1 MTEITKAVF
10 TLRDFE
16 VLSFAFQKHSDI
28 KNPLNVNIQANG
40 IFDPST
46 FEFILHLRFLAN
58 EILDDQNSLSPS
70 PNITVHMACYFK
82 FEDGMTLE
90 NIPSYFYKNSIAIVF
105 PYLRAFVSNLTL
117 QANTDILI
125 LPLYNVSALEKEL
138 RENTVLKS

>member
-82 FEDGMTLE
+82 FEDGMTLGE
-90 NIPSYFYKNSIAIVF
+90 YTFILLQKQYSDCFSHIYVPLSAI
-105 PYLRAFVSNLTL
+105 
-117 QANTDILI
+117 
-125 LPLYNVSALEKEL
+125 
-138 RENTVLKS
+138 